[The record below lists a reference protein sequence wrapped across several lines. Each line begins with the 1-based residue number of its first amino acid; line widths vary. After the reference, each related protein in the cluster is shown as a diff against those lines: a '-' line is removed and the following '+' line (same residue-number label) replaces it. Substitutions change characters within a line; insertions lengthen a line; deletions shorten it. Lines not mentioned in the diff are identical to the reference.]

1 MQTGHF
7 LFGHV
12 LHTAVVS
19 DEFQCHLKC
28 LGFSKCK
35 SFNVHPQES
44 GSSGLICQLNNETRE
59 TKPIDFKEKKGSRY
73 YGPVK
78 ISCVEASTPKSWHQK
93 TKRGANSNHPAFS
106 CTDILDAGDSE
117 GDGYYWID
125 PEKSGNPLKVFCD
138 MTTYGGG
145 WLLISNIVSQTTSP
159 PFKVPSNNSYR
170 GIASGQM
177 VLSKTAMAQLRAIL
191 PFTQLRFQCRKQ
203 KGRTFHVSTAAN
215 SSGEAVVKYFVG
227 QTDVQPSACQSFVK
241 MEDDNSKLAQLC
253 NKWGREGPRYEVG
266 KWGHNRIEDR
276 LNIYPA
282 FAFGTYHWLI
292 DGSYQL
298 CDDLHPG
305 NSGYLALTPGDDFWK
320 YLSVKTLVLNGRS
333 ILSACHVQLEPSYI
347 VWTDDV
353 CSSFFLVVFV
363 ALFTHTYFICT
374 QSRPSGS

>member
-1 MQTGHF
+1 MKTAFFWFTLVFLATLNNLWEVSTNDDSCARGSVFETQLGHF

-19 DEFQCHLKC
+19 DEFQCHLTC
-28 LGFSKCK
+28 RGSSKCK
-35 SFNVHPQES
+35 SFNIHPPES
-44 GSSGLICQLNNETRE
+44 GGSGRICQLNNETRE
-59 TKPIDFKEKKGSRY
+59 TKPSDFKKKKGSHY

-78 ISCVEASTPKSWHQK
+78 ISCVDVSTHKRWHQK
-93 TKRGANSNHPAFS
+93 SKCSHDPTPKRGANPNHPAFS
-106 CTDILDAGDSE
+106 CKDILDAGDSE

-125 PEKSGNPLKVFCD
+125 PENSGNPLKVICD

-177 VLSKTAMAQLRAIL
+177 VLSKTAMAQLWVIL
-191 PFTQLRFQCRKQ
+191 PFTQLRFHCRKQ
-203 KGRTFHVSTAAN
+203 KGRTFHVTTAAN
-215 SSGEAVVKYFVG
+215 SSGEDVVKYFAG

-253 NKWGREGPRYEVG
+253 NKWGLEGLQYEVG

-282 FAFGTYHWLI
+282 FAYDTYHWLI
-292 DGSYQL
+292 DESYQL
-298 CDDLHPG
+298 CDDIYPHR
-305 NSGYLALTPGDDFWK
+305 SGYLAVTPGDDFWK
-320 YLSVKTLVLNGRS
+320 
-333 ILSACHVQLEPSYI
+333 I
-347 VWTDDV
+347 
-353 CSSFFLVVFV
+353 FV
-363 ALFTHTYFICT
+363 
-374 QSRPSGS
+374 R

>member
-1 MQTGHF
+1 MKTAFFWFTWAVLATLNLLWEVSTNSSCGSLFHMQTDHF

-12 LHTAVVS
+12 LHSAVVS

-28 LGFSKCK
+28 LGSRNCT
-35 SFNVHPQES
+35 SFNVHPAES
-44 GSSGLICQLNNETRE
+44 GGNGRICELNNETRQ
-59 TKPIDFKEKKGSRY
+59 TKPSDFKKRKRSNY

-78 ISCVEASTPKSWHQK
+78 ISCVDVSTHKSWHQK
-93 TKRGANSNHPAFS
+93 SKCNHDRTEKRGANSNHPAFS
-106 CTDILDAGDSE
+106 CMDILDAGDST

-145 WLLISNIVSQTTSP
+145 WLRISNIVSHTRSP
-159 PFKVPSNNSYR
+159 PFKVPLNNSYR

-241 MEDDNSKLAQLC
+241 MEDDNSKLAQVC
-253 NKWGREGPRYEVG
+253 NKWGLEGQRYEVG

-276 LNIYPA
+276 LNMYPA
-282 FAFGTYHWLI
+282 FAVNTYHWRI
-292 DGSYQL
+292 DSLYQL

-305 NSGYLALTPGDDFWK
+305 YLALTPGNDFWK
-320 YLSVKTLVLNGRS
+320 
-333 ILSACHVQLEPSYI
+333 I
-347 VWTDDV
+347 
-353 CSSFFLVVFV
+353 FV
-363 ALFTHTYFICT
+363 
-374 QSRPSGS
+374 R

>member
-1 MQTGHF
+1 MKTAFFWFTWAVLATVNLLWEVSTESSCGSLFHMQTDHF

-12 LHTAVVS
+12 LHAAVVS

-28 LGFSKCK
+28 LGSRNCT
-35 SFNVHPQES
+35 SFNVHPAES
-44 GSSGLICQLNNETRE
+44 GGNGRICELNNETRQ
-59 TKPIDFKEKKGSRY
+59 TKPSDFKKRKRSNY

-78 ISCVEASTPKSWHQK
+78 ISCVDVSTHKSWHQK
-93 TKRGANSNHPAFS
+93 NKCNHDRTAKRGANPNHPAFS
-106 CTDILDAGDSE
+106 CMDILDAGDST

-177 VLSKTAMAQLRAIL
+177 VLSKTAMAQLQAIL
-191 PFTQLRFQCRKQ
+191 PFTQLRFHCRKQ

-215 SSGEAVVKYFVG
+215 SSGEAVVNYFAG
-227 QTDVQPSACQSFVK
+227 QTDVQPSACLSFVRMK
-241 MEDDNSKLAQLC
+241 DDNSKLAQVC
-253 NKWGREGPRYEVG
+253 NKWGLEGPWYEVG

-276 LNIYPA
+276 LYDYPA
-282 FAFGTYHWLI
+282 FASGTSHWLI
-292 DGSYQL
+292 HGSYQL
-298 CDDLHPG
+298 CDDLHTG

-320 YLSVKTLVLNGRS
+320 
-333 ILSACHVQLEPSYI
+333 I
-347 VWTDDV
+347 
-353 CSSFFLVVFV
+353 FV
-363 ALFTHTYFICT
+363 
-374 QSRPSGS
+374 R